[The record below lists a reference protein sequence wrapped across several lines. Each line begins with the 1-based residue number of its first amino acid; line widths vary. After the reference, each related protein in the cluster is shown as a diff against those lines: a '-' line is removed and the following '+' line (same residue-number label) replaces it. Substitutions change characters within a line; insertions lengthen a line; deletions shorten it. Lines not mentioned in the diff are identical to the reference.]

1 MGNRFSSFFKGNS
14 RSSNVKKNIF
24 GSILIKGISMLVS
37 FMLVPLT
44 IGYVSSELYG
54 VWLTMSSILTWLCFL
69 DIGFSQGLK
78 NKLTEAIAQND
89 WVRGK
94 SLVSTCY
101 FMMLLIFVP
110 VCIILECIIPFID
123 WASLLNV
130 SSQYSGEII
139 KAMYVLIAFACLQ
152 MIVNVLVSVV
162 AAFQMVALSG
172 AFAVIGNVIS
182 LGVIYILTKTCPPS
196 LVVLAFAF
204 AAIPVVV
211 TLIASVILFCGKF
224 KGVAPSLSF
233 VDRKYVRVLF
243 GLGYKFFI
251 INIQVVVLY
260 QSTNILISNV
270 SSPNE
275 VTTYN
280 IAYKLL
286 SCAMMLYN
294 LITTPLWPAYTDAYT
309 RGEFDWMKNMKKK
322 MQKILCLSIIGCI
335 IITLLSS
342 PIYHIWIGD
351 SVVVPFEMTMMV
363 AIYVAVYCWMNLNGT
378 LLVGMGK
385 IRVHTMMAV
394 LGMICHIPLS
404 LCLGKYL
411 GAYGVLI
418 SLISINLLYAIV
430 MNVQVKKILNKKA
443 YGWWNQ

>member
-1 MGNRFSSFFKGNS
+1 MQPKVSKLLNGKN
-14 RSSNVKKNIF
+14 RSSKVLRNIF
-24 GSILIKGISMLVS
+24 GSIVIKGISIIVS
-37 FMLVPLT
+37 FALVPLT

-54 VWLTMSSILTWLCFL
+54 VWLTISSVLAWLSFL

-78 NKLTEAIAQND
+78 NKLTEAIAKND
-89 WVRGK
+89 WERGK

-101 FMMLLIFVP
+101 FMMLLIFIP
-110 VCIILECIIPFID
+110 VCIILECIIPLID

-152 MIVNVLVSVV
+152 MIVNVVVSVA

-172 AFAVIGNVIS
+172 TFVVIGNTIS
-182 LGVIYILTKTCPPS
+182 LGLIYVLTNTCPPS
-196 LVVLAFAF
+196 LVVLAFTL
-204 AAIPVVV
+204 AAMPVFV
-211 TLIASVILFCGKF
+211 TLIASLILFLGKF
-224 KGVAPSLSF
+224 KTVAPNFSF
-233 VDRKYVRVLF
+233 VNRKYIKDLF
-243 GLGYKFFI
+243 GLGYKFFF

-286 SCAMMLYN
+286 SCAMMVYT
-294 LITTPLWPAYTDAYT
+294 LITGPLWPAYTDAYT
-309 RGEFDWMKNMKKK
+309 RGDYDWMERMRMK
-322 MQKILCLSIIGCI
+322 MQKILGMSVLACFAIA
-335 IITLLSS
+335 LLSS

-351 SVVVPFEMTMMV
+351 TVVVPFEMTMMV

-378 LLVGMGK
+378 VLVGMGK
-385 IRVHTMMAV
+385 IQIETYMAFF
-394 LGMICHIPLS
+394 GMIFHLPFS
-404 LCLGKYL
+404 LFLGKYL
-411 GAYGVLI
+411 GAYGVLV
-418 SLISINLLYAIV
+418 SLITINLLYAIILHK
-430 MNVQVKKILNKKA
+430 QVNMILNKKA
-443 YGWWNQ
+443 FGIWLK

>member
-1 MGNRFSSFFKGNS
+1 MQPKVSKLLNGKN
-14 RSSNVKKNIF
+14 RSSKVLRNIF
-24 GSILIKGISMLVS
+24 GSIVIKGISIIVS
-37 FMLVPLT
+37 FALVPLT

-54 VWLTMSSILTWLCFL
+54 VWLTISSVLAWLSFL

-78 NKLTEAIAQND
+78 NKLTEAIAKND
-89 WVRGK
+89 WERGK

-101 FMMLLIFVP
+101 FMMLLIFIP
-110 VCIILECIIPFID
+110 VCIILECIIPLID

-152 MIVNVLVSVV
+152 MIINVVVSVA

-172 AFAVIGNVIS
+172 TFVVIGNTIS
-182 LGVIYILTKTCPPS
+182 LGLIYVLTNTCPPS
-196 LVVLAFAF
+196 LVVLAFTL
-204 AAIPVVV
+204 AAMPVFV
-211 TLIASVILFCGKF
+211 TLIASFILFLGKF
-224 KGVAPSLSF
+224 KNLAPNFSF
-233 VDRKYVRVLF
+233 VNRKYIKDLF

-286 SCAMMLYN
+286 SCAMMVYT
-294 LITTPLWPAYTDAYT
+294 LITGPLWPAYTDAYT
-309 RGEFDWMKNMKKK
+309 RGDYDWMERMRMK
-322 MQKILCLSIIGCI
+322 MQKVLGMSVLACFAIALF
-335 IITLLSS
+335 SS

-351 SVVVPFEMTMMV
+351 TVVVPFEMTIMV

-378 LLVGMGK
+378 VLVGIGK
-385 IRVHTMMAV
+385 IQIETYMAFF
-394 LGMICHIPLS
+394 GMIFHLPFS
-404 LCLGKYL
+404 LFLGKYL
-411 GAYGVLI
+411 GAYGVLV
-418 SLISINLLYAIV
+418 SLITINLFYAI
-430 MNVQVKKILNKKA
+430 MLHKQVNMILNKKA
-443 YGWWNQ
+443 FGIWLK